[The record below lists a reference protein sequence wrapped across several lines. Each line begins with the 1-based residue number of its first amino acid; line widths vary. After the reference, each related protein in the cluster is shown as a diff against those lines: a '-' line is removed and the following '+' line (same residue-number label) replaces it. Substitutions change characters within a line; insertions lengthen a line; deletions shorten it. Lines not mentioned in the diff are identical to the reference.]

1 MADPLSTTS
10 ALVGLVAFSYQAS
23 KALRDT
29 IKSFN
34 QHPKYVRDL
43 RDELSALED
52 VLLLLEQ
59 SLAAS
64 GEADYAFLQVPI
76 QRCGRACEEFKQAL
90 QKCLKQDHSDGSSFR
105 GWLKIR
111 WMGSD
116 IHGFKDTLAGYK
128 STIAIAMAGVNL

>member
-1 MADPLSTTS
+1 MPDPLSATS
-10 ALVGLVAFSYQAS
+10 AIIGLVAFSYQAS
-23 KALRDT
+23 KALHDT
-29 IKSFN
+29 IKSFE

-43 RDELSALED
+43 KDELSALEA

-59 SLAAS
+59 SLVTS
-64 GEADYAFLQVPI
+64 GTDDYHALEYPI
-76 QRCGRACEEFKQAL
+76 RRCGYACEEFQQAL
-90 QKCLKQDHSDGSSFR
+90 QKCLGRGHGDSSRFR

-116 IHGFKDTLAGYK
+116 IHGFRDMLAGYK

>member
-1 MADPLSTTS
+1 MADPLSATS
-10 ALVGLVAFSYQAS
+10 ALVGLVAFSYHAS
-23 KALRDT
+23 KALHDT
-29 IKSFN
+29 IKSYH

-43 RDELSALED
+43 RDELGALED

-59 SLAAS
+59 TLSTS
-64 GEADYAFLQVPI
+64 GEADYAPLESPV
-76 QRCGRACEEFKQAL
+76 RSSGRACEEFAQAL
-90 QKCLKQDHSDGSSFR
+90 QKCSRQNQADGSSFR

-116 IHGFKDTLAGYK
+116 IYGFKDTLAGYK